1 MIIITLMAL
10 AGAGFY
16 FMTPLERTRV
26 LQWGVAHLRRLAGAA
41 VRVRAQHRAEVE
53 AEGTPHP
60 WPVVTV
66 SLAAATFAVYAWMA
80 LAPGDMADPETLVAW
95 GANFGPRTTNGEW
108 WRLGTA
114 SFLHA
119 GSLALLIN
127 LGALIAVGLVLERVV
142 GRPALVAV
150 YLSAGVLAGLVSVSA
165 RPLDVTLGASG
176 AVFGLYGLLLA
187 SWMWGVI
194 HHSAAVRLPA
204 VATLAPVAAVFG
216 LYHVFSGEL
225 AGAAQAASVVTG
237 FVGGLV
243 LARGV
248 HLRKPPAVRIAVA
261 VTATALVAL
270 VCAVPLRGLTD
281 IRPHVAHLVSVERA
295 TAAAYDAQV
304 AQFRIGRTSSA
315 ALCNLIEQKIL
326 PELQSAGAP
335 L

>member
-16 FMTPLERTRV
+16 FMTPAERTRV

-66 SLAAATFAVYAWMA
+66 SLAAATFAVCAWMA
-80 LAPGDMADPETLVAW
+80 LAPGDLADPETLVAW

-108 WRLGTA
+108 WRLATA

-150 YLSAGVLAGLVSVSA
+150 YLSAGVLAL
-165 RPLDVTLGASG
+165 
-176 AVFGLYGLLLA
+176 
-187 SWMWGVI
+187 
-194 HHSAAVRLPA
+194 
-204 VATLAPVAAVFG
+204 
-216 LYHVFSGEL
+216 
-225 AGAAQAASVVTG
+225 
-237 FVGGLV
+237 
-243 LARGV
+243 
-248 HLRKPPAVRIAVA
+248 
-261 VTATALVAL
+261 
-270 VCAVPLRGLTD
+270 
-281 IRPHVAHLVSVERA
+281 
-295 TAAAYDAQV
+295 
-304 AQFRIGRTSSA
+304 
-315 ALCNLIEQKIL
+315 
-326 PELQSAGAP
+326 
-335 L
+335 